1 MTEASNSLLAFFRVV
16 LDELR
21 KKLSP
26 AEFADLR
33 KECDTKQEGQDVGA
47 SVTPT
52 PGQASSHG
60 D

>member
-1 MTEASNSLLAFFRVV
+1 MTEASNPLLAVFRVV

-26 AEFADLR
+26 AEFADLL
-33 KECDTKQEGQDVGA
+33 KECDTEQEGQDIRA
-47 SVTPT
+47 NATPM
-52 PGQASSHG
+52 PGQAHSPG